1 MASSLAL
8 KDLIE
13 LVEFAQGYSGP
24 LDNLNPLLKE
34 RIKSL
39 IPLAQSLPCCK
50 ELIDVSD
57 CDNPVRDSMP
67 VIIRIIQ
74 SMLRPAKVVTHASF
88 LSSFFPKSTIQ
99 KVQAIAS
106 GVVQQKFPKPLD
118 VEAVY
123 QCIANKLVIFVLIA
137 ERPVAC
143 IVSDIQD
150 SRKCEYLLL
159 HTSSS
164 IEPYSLRSSV
174 FTFIAHSLRTLI
186 GSQYCLLVQSD
197 TLDQVLPF
205 DNFIRVPVGTLD
217 YSSMVSTIVESSDHK
232 SLSFEF
238 VNVFGTRGSIKSI
251 VQFEYSSGLVR
262 LLSAQAY
269 ISAYVSNFILAKV
282 KLELAK
288 GYSGIVASS
297 KEDPYFISSIP
308 LSSNE
313 GSIFLSMFNHPLKIK
328 KSTMKA
334 PKSMDPSLWPLGM
347 PPPKLL
353 SVDDR
358 YNDYWHEA
366 MITLRLSSAKFK
378 DFIYEQGNTTLTY
391 RDALSYFYKFMRDV
405 YSVPDIVSFIRNEQA
420 TFKGSSQEL
429 KGVSP
434 EATNQIKLAIEN
446 VYKLL
451 KGSFDSIESLERK
464 DESFKKVSVFAK
476 SLWAEFRGFSI
487 TKFMGFQLP
496 SFMKKPMA
504 SSVKEYIALIRQA
517 STQLSST
524 RDLLKEVAPDS
535 AAAYNAVD
543 SACRFLDNALV
554 YLEQQFKTPAEQL
567 PKPSSS
573 IVVDSSLINSEV
585 TYRGKRYTIESI
597 EGEAIKL
604 RNVQARSAAKV
615 TKQNF
620 EKYAQLVSSPVR
632 EDVSA

>member
-8 KDLIE
+8 KDLID
-13 LVEFAQGYSGP
+13 LVEFAQSYSGS
-24 LDNLNPLLKE
+24 LDKLNLLLRE

-74 SMLRPAKVVTHASF
+74 SMLCPSKVISHSSFLASF
-88 LSSFFPKSTIQ
+88 LPKSTLQ

-106 GVVQQKFPKPLD
+106 GVVQAKAPKPLE

-123 QCIANKLVIFVLIA
+123 QCVDNKLVIFVIIA

-150 SRKCEYLLL
+150 VQSCEHLLL
-159 HTSSS
+159 HTSTS
-164 IEPYSLRSSV
+164 IEPCSFRAAV
-174 FTFIAHSLRTLI
+174 FPFIAHSLRMLI
-186 GSQYCLLVQSD
+186 GSQYCLLIQSD
-197 TLDQVLPF
+197 ILDQVLLL
-205 DNFIRVPVGTLD
+205 DNFIRVPIGTLEF
-217 YSSMVSTIVESSDHK
+217 SSMISSIVESSDHK
-232 SLSFEF
+232 TLSFEF
-238 VNVFGTRGSIKSI
+238 ANVFGTRGSIKSLI
-251 VQFEYSSGLVR
+251 QFEYSKGLVR
-262 LLSAQAY
+262 LLSSQAY
-269 ISAYVSNFILAKV
+269 ISAYISNFIISKV
-282 KLELAK
+282 KLELLK
-288 GYSGIVASS
+288 GYSGIVTSR
-297 KEDPYFISSIP
+297 KQEDLYFSSSIP

-358 YNDYWHEA
+358 YNDYWLEA
-366 MITLRLSSAKFK
+366 LTTLRLSSAKFK

-405 YSVPDIVSFIRNEQA
+405 YGVSDIVSFIRNEQA
-420 TFKGSSQEL
+420 TSKGSSQEL

-476 SLWAEFRGFSI
+476 SLWVEFRGFSI

-496 SFMKKPMA
+496 SFIKKPMA
-504 SSVKEYIALIRQA
+504 ASVKEYIALVRQA

-535 AAAYNAVD
+535 TAAYNAVD

-554 YLEQQFKTPAEQL
+554 YLEQQFKTPVEQM
-567 PKPSSS
+567 PKAPA
-573 IVVDSSLINSEV
+573 IKADNSLINREV
-585 TYRGKRYTIESI
+585 IYRGKGYVVESVDSDS
-597 EGEAIKL
+597 IKL
-604 RNVQARSAAKV
+604 RNTQARSAAKV
-615 TKQNF
+615 SKSNF
-620 EKYAQLVSSPVR
+620 EKYAQLVSKVS
-632 EDVSA
+632 EGVSA